1 MASIGPYCS
10 LLAGQSMASDVC
22 IAGQPWCG
30 VAVWSCVAG
39 AAPPALL
46 GPGQPDSSRPPTQ
59 PGPGPASVGSGP
71 GLPTLL
77 VTSHTILPRSDNTPL
92 LGLGLHREHRTVIV
106 FYTSR
111 QIQL

>member
-1 MASIGPYCS
+1 MDTAVVRCGCVE
-10 LLAGQSMASDVC
+10 LAA
-22 IAGQPWCG
+22 
-30 VAVWSCVAG
+30 WSR
-39 AAPPALL
+39 PPALL

-92 LGLGLHREHRTVIV
+92 LGLGLHCEHSTVIV
-106 FYTSR
+106 FSTSR
-111 QIQL
+111 QIQLRNIPRYSEVLLLIPS